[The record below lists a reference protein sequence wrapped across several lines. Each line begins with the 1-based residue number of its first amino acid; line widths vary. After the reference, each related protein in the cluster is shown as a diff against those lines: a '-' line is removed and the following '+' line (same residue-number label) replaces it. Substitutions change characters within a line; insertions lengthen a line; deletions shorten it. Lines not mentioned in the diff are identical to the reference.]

1 MLRDSRPSAGSTHL
15 SVNGPLR
22 NGCTPEAPHPYAA
35 TVTMLVQ
42 ACNKLRKA
50 AGTAA
55 AVSGA
60 SAASVAASVAAVPLR
75 PPQPP
80 PLRTL
85 WRGVRDPAL
94 STALMGEFLQRGGCE
109 LGFLSASTERAVA
122 ERYAERSQAATP
134 STTSHAL
141 LLLKLSAPDLP
152 QHRGAAVG
160 FLSAFPGESE
170 CLFPPGT
177 YLRPVSRE
185 PSLVVS
191 ASAVAGG
198 NGGVRLVLRLLK
210 IVEVLPIVQC
220 TVV

>member
-1 MLRDSRPSAGSTHL
+1 M
-15 SVNGPLR
+15 
-22 NGCTPEAPHPYAA
+22 
-35 TVTMLVQ
+35 
-42 ACNKLRKA
+42 
-50 AGTAA
+50 
-55 AVSGA
+55 
-60 SAASVAASVAAVPLR
+60 
-75 PPQPP
+75 
-80 PLRTL
+80 
-85 WRGVRDPAL
+85 AL
-94 STALMGEFLQRGGCE
+94 STALTGEFLQRGGCE

-122 ERYAERSQAATP
+122 ERYAARSHAATP
-134 STTSHAL
+134 CATSHGAL

-152 QHRGAAVG
+152 QHRGAVVG

-198 NGGVRLVLRLLK
+198 GGGVRLVLRLLK

>member
-1 MLRDSRPSAGSTHL
+1 MLI
-15 SVNGPLR
+15 
-22 NGCTPEAPHPYAA
+22 
-35 TVTMLVQ
+35 Q

-55 AVSGA
+55 AISGP
-60 SAASVAASVAAVPLR
+60 SAASVAASATDSTAAVPLR

-85 WRGVRDPAL
+85 WRGVRDMAL
-94 STALMGEFLQRGGCE
+94 STALTGEFLQRGGCE

-122 ERYAERSQAATP
+122 ERYAARSHAATP
-134 STTSHAL
+134 CATSHAL

-152 QHRGAAVG
+152 QHRGAVVG

-198 NGGVRLVLRLLK
+198 GGGVRLVLRLLK

>member
-1 MLRDSRPSAGSTHL
+1 M
-15 SVNGPLR
+15 
-22 NGCTPEAPHPYAA
+22 
-35 TVTMLVQ
+35 
-42 ACNKLRKA
+42 
-50 AGTAA
+50 
-55 AVSGA
+55 
-60 SAASVAASVAAVPLR
+60 
-75 PPQPP
+75 
-80 PLRTL
+80 
-85 WRGVRDPAL
+85 AL
-94 STALMGEFLQRGGCE
+94 STALTGEFLQRGGCE

-122 ERYAERSQAATP
+122 ERYAARSHAATP
-134 STTSHAL
+134 CATSRDAMAL

-152 QHRGAAVG
+152 QHRGAVVG

-191 ASAVAGG
+191 ASAVPSGD
-198 NGGVRLVLRLLK
+198 GGVRLVLRLLK